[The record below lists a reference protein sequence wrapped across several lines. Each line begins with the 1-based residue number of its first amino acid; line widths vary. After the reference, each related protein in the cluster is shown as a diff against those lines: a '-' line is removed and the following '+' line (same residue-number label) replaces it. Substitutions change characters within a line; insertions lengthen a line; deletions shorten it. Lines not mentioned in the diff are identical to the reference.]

1 MTLKEENEKREFLF
15 QLKQEFAQD
24 EIKGKIEALKGLK
37 VLVIGDAIIDEY
49 AFCESIERAK
59 KEPILVFEHGYSEY
73 YGGGILAI
81 ANHVAEYADNVTLL
95 TLMGNDWRIRQIVD
109 ETLNRKV
116 EKKFF
121 FDNKYPTL
129 EKRRY
134 VYSYRTHKM
143 FEVYNKKH
151 DLVDISEEEILD
163 YLENHLQD
171 FDIVIVADFGHGLIT
186 DRIVNVL
193 SKKAKHLAINVQTN
207 NGNLGFNLITKFKRA
222 DFISI
227 TVEELQLALQDN
239 KTDLK
244 TLIEKLSEK
253 TSCGRINITMGK
265 HGMLYYDKSSSF
277 YMVPVFNEEVV
288 DTTGAGDAVF
298 SVISMLSA
306 KNSAP
311 KLIPFLG
318 NCVGA
323 LAVKIMGNKRPV
335 KKEELAGFL
344 DKLLTSNL

>member
-1 MTLKEENEKREFLF
+1 MMTKEQEQKKEFLL
-15 QLKQEFAQD
+15 QIKQEHTPE
-24 EIKGKIEALKGLK
+24 EIKSKIENLKGLK

-81 ANHVAEYADNVTLL
+81 ANHVAEYADKVTVM

-116 EKKFF
+116 ERKFF

-143 FEVYNKKH
+143 FEVYNKRH
-151 DLVDISEEEILD
+151 DLVDLPEDEIINS
-163 YLENHLQD
+163 LENSLPE
-171 FDIVIVADFGHGLIT
+171 FDLVIVADFGHGMVT
-186 DRIVNVL
+186 DRMVDIL
-193 SKKAKHLAINVQTN
+193 SRKAKHLAVNVQTN

-222 DFISI
+222 DLISI

-239 KTDLK
+239 KSDLQ
-244 TLIEKLSEK
+244 TLIVRLSEK
-253 TSCGRINITMGK
+253 TNCGRLNITLGK
-265 HGMLYYDKSSSF
+265 NGMVYYDRNASIYK
-277 YMVPVFNEEVV
+277 VPVFNEEVV

-298 SVISMLSA
+298 SVVSMLSV
-306 KNSAP
+306 KNNAP
-311 KLIPFLG
+311 KLVPFLG

-335 KKEELAGFL
+335 KKEELTAFV
-344 DKLLTSNL
+344 DKLLSEN